1 MSEWKFKALE
11 DIAQIKP
18 TEKIEKGQIAKN
30 IPMTK
35 LTEFQRKIDGFDLV
49 KYKSGGTKFRNG
61 DTLVAKIT
69 PCVEN
74 GKTA

>member
-35 LTEFQRKIDGFDLV
+35 L
-49 KYKSGGTKFRNG
+49 
-61 DTLVAKIT
+61 
-69 PCVEN
+69 
-74 GKTA
+74 